1 MKVVPTQRR
10 SRNRLGEAN
19 RISKGD
25 QDNLSNHP
33 SIVLRTDRIKLARIL
48 GNLIGNAIKFT
59 ERGEVLLSVAVDSCS
74 EGNVILRFSIADT
87 GIGIAPEIQAHI
99 FERFGRGKPEITTID
114 RGSGLGLPIVKGL
127 VDMHGGRI
135 ALESMPGVGTR
146 VTVIFPA
153 SSTLKQSAR
162 RVA

>member
-1 MKVVPTQRR
+1 MQT
-10 SRNRLGEAN
+10 
-19 RISKGD
+19 
-25 QDNLSNHP
+25 
-33 SIVLRTDRIKLARIL
+33 
-48 GNLIGNAIKFT
+48 
-59 ERGEVLLSVAVDSCS
+59 
-74 EGNVILRFSIADT
+74 
-87 GIGIAPEIQAHI
+87 HI
-99 FERFGRGKPEITTID
+99 FERFGSGKPEITTVD

-127 VDMHGGRI
+127 VDMHGGHI